1 MVNNKSKVIPMTC
14 LLAIFIL
21 TLILPV
27 NIFAEEYEVPG
38 NISASSLFSKNL
50 LKGPNHKIMEKGVTY
65 NGFTNTF
72 SLRSRFGN
80 MKAVGNGMVAVRV
93 HEIQAI
99 AHLAEIKGS
108 SAFLDGM
115 KESGGSMLTTTKNL
129 IVHPVDTVS
138 GIPSGLYN
146 IFADVGVVIGQTVK
160 GDSSVGHGLAAT
172 GKALTG
178 FTRNKRELAY
188 SLGVNLYSDNKILQE
203 SLNSVSWAT
212 TGGSFTIDMAKM
224 GATGAASSVLT
235 GISLTKSTNRMVR
248 DNSTPG
254 LHRLNQD
261 ALQDAGI
268 EESAI
273 NRFLAN
279 KKLTPSHQTRI
290 THSII
295 SLARVNNLGAFLNH
309 VAKHTLSTTD
319 ANMYQAVAAMIAG
332 YNRHKT
338 PITKIGSHDNVIM
351 FRNTEGSYVLTYPAD
366 NFFWTKRIA
375 NKVKGVVSAIPSG
388 AKKELWISGR
398 FSDLS
403 AKNLKRLGW
412 VINDQ
417 ALIKLEVGNPY

>member
-1 MVNNKSKVIPMTC
+1 MARRKSKLIPMTC

-21 TLILPV
+21 TLVLPV
-27 NIFAEEYEVPG
+27 NLFAEEYEVPG
-38 NISASSLFSKNL
+38 DISASSLFSKNL
-50 LKGPNHKIMEKGVTY
+50 LKGPDHKIMEKGVTY

-93 HEIQAI
+93 QEIRAI

-108 SAFLDGM
+108 SAFVDGM
-115 KESGGSMLTTTKNL
+115 KESGGSMVTTTKNL

-138 GIPSGLYN
+138 GIPSGLSN
-146 IFADVGVVIGQTVK
+146 IFGSLGVVAGQTVK
-160 GDSSVGHGLAAT
+160 GETSVGQALGAG
-172 GKALTG
+172 GKAITG

-188 SLGVNLYSDNKILQE
+188 SLGVNVYSDNKVLQE
-203 SLNSVSWAT
+203 NLNSVSWAT
-212 TGGSFTIDMAKM
+212 TGGSLTVDMAKM
-224 GATGAASSVLT
+224 VPTGGAGAVLT
-235 GISLTKSTNRMVR
+235 GLSLTRATNRMVR

-295 SLARVNNLGAFLNH
+295 SLARPNNLGVFLNH
-309 VAKHTLSTTD
+309 VAEHAITTAD

-338 PITKIGSHDNVIM
+338 PITKIGSHDNVII
-351 FRNTEGSYVLTYPAD
+351 FKNAEGSYVLTYPAD

-403 AKNLKRLGW
+403 A
-412 VINDQ
+412 
-417 ALIKLEVGNPY
+417 